1 LQRLRMDLNKSPG
14 PLSFLSQ
21 SVTVRQ
27 CKDSGMMLVLICLIA
42 GHYSKDGMWE
52 IAAIS
57 FLVADLLFPSIYKP
71 LARFWF
77 GIGHILGIAV
87 SSLLLSLVY
96 FLLVTPV
103 GMVRRFLGA
112 DPLLLKSW
120 KAHSRSVFSV
130 RNHVFGREDL
140 EKPY

>member
-1 LQRLRMDLNKSPG
+1 MNKPLG
-14 PLSFLSQ
+14 PLSFPTLSI
-21 SVTVRQ
+21 TVQQ
-27 CKDSGMMLVLICLIA
+27 CKDSGMVLVLICLIA
-42 GHYSKDGMWE
+42 EYYSKDGMWG

-57 FLVADLLFPSIYKP
+57 FLVANLLFPSIYKP
-71 LARFWF
+71 FARFWF
-77 GIGHILGIAV
+77 GMGHVLGIAA

-103 GMVRRFLGA
+103 GLVRRLLGA

-120 KAHSRSVFSV
+120 KRHSRSVFSV